1 MRLVRYGE
9 TGAEKPG
16 MLDDAGQLRDLSYVI
31 ADITPDQLDPIAL
44 DILRSI
50 EPKTLPTVSG
60 NPRLGAP
67 VSGIGKMICIGL
79 NYKDHADEVGKA
91 PPDEPQIFNKAINSL
106 CGPFDPIIRPKNSQK
121 LDHEIELAIVFGSTC
136 RYVSEADALNYVAGY
151 ATFNDISERRFQL
164 EQGGG
169 STKGKSADNFAPLG
183 PWLVTA
189 DAVPNPDNLAIWCE
203 VNGVRYQDGTT
214 SNLVFGVARC
224 ISYLSQFMTFLPGDV
239 LATGTPAGVGHGAK
253 PNPRYMQPGD
263 VMRCGIEGLGDQEH
277 TVVDYSGS

>member
-91 PPDEPQIFNKAINSL
+91 PPDEP
-106 CGPFDPIIRPKNSQK
+106 
-121 LDHEIELAIVFGSTC
+121 
-136 RYVSEADALNYVAGY
+136 
-151 ATFNDISERRFQL
+151 
-164 EQGGG
+164 
-169 STKGKSADNFAPLG
+169 
-183 PWLVTA
+183 
-189 DAVPNPDNLAIWCE
+189 
-203 VNGVRYQDGTT
+203 
-214 SNLVFGVARC
+214 
-224 ISYLSQFMTFLPGDV
+224 
-239 LATGTPAGVGHGAK
+239 
-253 PNPRYMQPGD
+253 
-263 VMRCGIEGLGDQEH
+263 GLMAAS
-277 TVVDYSGS
+277 V

>member
-214 SNLVFGVARC
+214 SALSGWHHLKLGVRC
-224 ISYLSQFMTFLPGDV
+224 CPLHLLPLAVHDV
-239 LATGTPAGVGHGAK
+239 LAGRCAGDRHPRWRRPWREAQPALHAAGRRDAL
-253 PNPRYMQPGD
+253 RY
-263 VMRCGIEGLGDQEH
+263 
-277 TVVDYSGS
+277 